1 MESDSFL
8 RIVLLVISII
18 LSGFF
23 SGAEVALFSIDKKKI
38 KDFRKDS
45 KVIGSYLQLLLD
57 NPRRIL
63 VTILLGNTVVNT
75 AASIISVLIALDL
88 AKVYGVSEELAV
100 TIQIL
105 ILTIIILLFGE
116 IIPKLVANKNSINF
130 AKVVALPL
138 YWISVLFFPIAKILS
153 DLLRAATS
161 RMKTEKFKNPLLS
174 SEITELT
181 TLGVEKGTIEEDEH
195 ELIEGI
201 VSFRSVTAREIMTPR
216 VDIVA
221 VPVDITFDELMKVI
235 NESGYSRIPLYENSL
250 DNIIGIIYAKDLLPY
265 LKNPEMRKSLS
276 LRKIAREVFFVPQT
290 KYINELLHDF
300 QEKKLHLGIV
310 VDEYGGTA
318 GLISLEDILEEI
330 VGDIRDEFDK
340 EENPIV
346 KVSENSYLL
355 SGRLPIDELSELLE
369 TEFSNED
376 DDYDT
381 LAGFILNHAGSIP
394 EEGFSFV
401 DMGVKFTV
409 KEIHNKRINKV
420 LVEKLPEQK

>member
-1 MESDSFL
+1 
-8 RIVLLVISII
+8 
-18 LSGFF
+18 
-23 SGAEVALFSIDKKKI
+23 
-38 KDFRKDS
+38 
-45 KVIGSYLQLLLD
+45 
-57 NPRRIL
+57 
-63 VTILLGNTVVNT
+63 
-75 AASIISVLIALDL
+75 
-88 AKVYGVSEELAV
+88 
-100 TIQIL
+100 
-105 ILTIIILLFGE
+105 
-116 IIPKLVANKNSINF
+116 
-130 AKVVALPL
+130 
-138 YWISVLFFPIAKILS
+138 
-153 DLLRAATS
+153 
-161 RMKTEKFKNPLLS
+161 
-174 SEITELT
+174 
-181 TLGVEKGTIEEDEH
+181 
-195 ELIEGI
+195 
-201 VSFRSVTAREIMTPR
+201 MTPR

-235 NESGYSRIPLYENSL
+235 NESGFSRIPLYENSL

-346 KVSENSYLL
+346 KLSENSYLL

-369 TEFSNED
+369 IEFSNED

-381 LAGFILNHAGSIP
+381 LAGYILNHAGSIP

-401 DMGVKFTV
+401 DKGIKFTV

-420 LVEKLPEQK
+420 LVEKLPENK

>member
-1 MESDSFL
+1 M
-8 RIVLLVISII
+8 RIVLLIIFII

-23 SGAEVALFSIDKKKI
+23 SGSEVALFSLDRKKI
-38 KDFRKDS
+38 KDFRKTS
-45 KVIGSYLQLLLD
+45 KIIGSYLQILLD

-63 VTILLGNTVVNT
+63 VTILLGNTIVNT

-88 AKVYGVSEELAV
+88 AKIYNVSAELAITV
-100 TIQIL
+100 QII

-116 IIPKLVANKNSINF
+116 IIPKLIANKNNISF
-130 AKVVALPL
+130 ARMVAMPL
-138 YWISVLFFPIAKILS
+138 YWFSVLFFPIAKILS
-153 DLLRAATS
+153 DLLRVATAKI
-161 RMKTEKFKNPLLS
+161 KTDKFKNPLLN

-181 TLGVEKGTIEEDEH
+181 NLGVERGTIEEDEH

-250 DNIIGIIYAKDLLPY
+250 DNIIGIIYVKDLLPY

-310 VDEYGGTA
+310 VDEYGGTS

-346 KVSENSYLL
+346 KISDNTYLL
-355 SGRLPIDELSELLE
+355 SGRLPIDELSELLGKDL
-369 TEFSNED
+369 SNED

-394 EEGFSFV
+394 EEGFSFT
-401 DMGVKFTV
+401 DKGIKFTV
-409 KEIHNKRINKV
+409 KEILNKRINKI
-420 LVEKLPEQK
+420 LVEKLPEQ

>member
-1 MESDSFL
+1 LESDSFL
-8 RIVLLVISII
+8 RIVLLIFFII

-23 SGAEVALFSIDKKKI
+23 SGSEVALFSLDRKKI
-38 KDFRKDS
+38 KDFQKTSR
-45 KVIGSYLQLLLD
+45 ITGSYLQLLLD

-88 AKVYGVSEELAV
+88 AKVYQISVELAI
-100 TIQIL
+100 TIQIT

-116 IIPKLVANKNSINF
+116 IIPKLIANKNNISF
-130 AKVVALPL
+130 AKMVAMPL
-138 YWISVLFFPIAKILS
+138 YWFSVLFFPIAKILS
-153 DLLRAATS
+153 DLLRVATS
-161 RMKTEKFKNPLLS
+161 KIKTEKFKNPLLN

-181 TLGVEKGTIEEDEH
+181 NLGVERGTIEEDEH

-221 VPVDITFDELMKVI
+221 VPVDITFNELMKII
-235 NESGYSRIPLYENSL
+235 NDSGYSRIPLYENSL

-265 LKNPEMRKSLS
+265 LKNPEMHKSLS
-276 LRKIAREVFFVPQT
+276 LRKIARDVFFVPQT
-290 KYINELLHDF
+290 KYIKELLHDF

-310 VDEYGGTA
+310 VDEYGGTS

-346 KVSENSYLL
+346 KISDNTYLL
-355 SGRLPIDELSELLE
+355 SGRLPIDELSELLGIDL
-369 TEFSNED
+369 SNED

-394 EEGFSFV
+394 EEGFSFI
-401 DMGVKFTV
+401 DKGIKFTV
-409 KEIHNKRINKV
+409 KEIHNKRINKI
-420 LVEKLPEQK
+420 LVEKLPEQ

>member
-8 RIVLLVISII
+8 RIVLLIFFII

-23 SGAEVALFSIDKKKI
+23 SGSEVALFSLDRKKI
-38 KDFRKDS
+38 KDFQKTSR
-45 KVIGSYLQLLLD
+45 ITGSYLQLLLD

-88 AKVYGVSEELAV
+88 AKVYQISVELAI
-100 TIQIL
+100 TIQIT

-116 IIPKLVANKNSINF
+116 IIPKLIANKNNISF
-130 AKVVALPL
+130 AKMVAMPL
-138 YWISVLFFPIAKILS
+138 YWFSVLFFPIAKILS
-153 DLLRAATS
+153 DLLRVATS
-161 RMKTEKFKNPLLS
+161 KIKTEKFKNPLLN

-181 TLGVEKGTIEEDEH
+181 NLGVERGTIEEDEH

-221 VPVDITFDELMKVI
+221 VPVDITFNELMKII
-235 NESGYSRIPLYENSL
+235 NDSGYSRIPLYENSL

-265 LKNPEMRKSLS
+265 LKNPEMHKSLS
-276 LRKIAREVFFVPQT
+276 LRKIARDVFFVPQT
-290 KYINELLHDF
+290 KYIKELLHDF

-310 VDEYGGTA
+310 VDEYGGTS

-346 KVSENSYLL
+346 KISDNTYLL
-355 SGRLPIDELSELLE
+355 SGRLPIDELSELLGIDL
-369 TEFSNED
+369 SNED

-394 EEGFSFV
+394 EEGFSFI
-401 DMGVKFTV
+401 DKGIKFTV
-409 KEIHNKRINKV
+409 KEIHNKRINKI
-420 LVEKLPEQK
+420 LVEKLPEQ

>member
-8 RIVLLVISII
+8 RIVLLVIFII

-38 KDFRKDS
+38 KEFRKDS

-75 AASIISVLIALDL
+75 AASIISVLLALDL

-116 IIPKLVANKNSINF
+116 IIPKLIANKNSVGF

-161 RMKTEKFKNPLLS
+161 KIKTEKFKNPLLS

-181 TLGVEKGTIEEDEH
+181 NLGVEKGTIEEDEH

-346 KVSENSYLL
+346 KLSENSYLL

-369 TEFSNED
+369 IEFSNED

-381 LAGFILNHAGSIP
+381 LAGYILNHAGSIP

-401 DMGVKFTV
+401 DKGIKFTV

-420 LVEKLPEQK
+420 LVEKLPENK